1 MVINARVA
9 FEHGCPDERAH
20 VRTCAMMITCYIM
33 TMHVPLIISSS
44 YINSTHMT
52 TPDANSS
59 VTVNVNT
66 VSNALAVAI
75 QQASSASATVAGNQ
89 QHHGS
94 GGATRPVYLQV
105 QVWLAEQP
113 PSN

>member
-1 MVINARVA
+1 
-9 FEHGCPDERAH
+9 
-20 VRTCAMMITCYIM
+20 
-33 TMHVPLIISSS
+33 
-44 YINSTHMT
+44 MT

-66 VSNALAVAI
+66 LSNALAVAI

-113 PSN
+113 PVTNAVCFRWVRVDVGVF